1 MVKREVHPV
10 RKPSEALNSAAVQR
24 DIISNGVNPP
34 RVIESQCIIGCE
46 RCVAVCPSFVLEIVD
61 EKSRV
66 VRGEW
71 CIGCG
76 HCSAVCPSEA
86 ILHEG
91 MDFEKHPKGGET
103 PATSPEVL
111 ELLIRERRSVRNY
124 TAEPV
129 PKEILEKILD
139 AGKYA
144 PTGTNSQ
151 NVHYVVLTSPDQIE
165 QLREMTISFYDKIF
179 SRTRGW
185 FGSLFLSLVAGK
197 KTMEYLHDSLPK
209 VMVAREAMNRGQDRL
224 FYHAPAVMIAHAE
237 SWDSCSSF
245 NCSVA
250 LYNCSLMAHTLKLGC
265 CFNGFLVNA
274 VNHDR
279 KIKRWLSIPADHRC
293 YSAMVLGYPAM
304 KYERL
309 VSRHPPK
316 VMWR

>member
-1 MVKREVHPV
+1 MLMKREVHPV

-34 RVIESQCIIGCE
+34 KVMEGQCIGCE
-46 RCVAVCPSFVLEIVD
+46 RCVAVCPSFVLEMVE
-61 EKSRV
+61 EKSKV
-66 VRGEW
+66 VKGEW

-76 HCSAVCPSEA
+76 HCGAVCPSEA

-151 NVHYVVLTSPDQIE
+151 NVHYAILTSPDQI
-165 QLREMTISFYDKIF
+165 QRLREMTISFYDKIF
-179 SRTRGW
+179 SRARGW

-197 KTMEYLHDSLPK
+197 KTVEYLHDSLPK
-209 VMVAREAMNRGQDRL
+209 VMVAREEMNRGKDRL
-224 FYHAPAVMIAHAE
+224 FYHAPVVMIAHAE
-237 SWDSCSSF
+237 SWDRCSSF

-274 VNHDR
+274 VNHDQ

-293 YSAMVLGYPAM
+293 YSAMALGYPAM

-309 VSRHPPK
+309 VWRHPPK

>member
-1 MVKREVHPV
+1 MMNRKVHPV
-10 RKPSEALNSAAVQR
+10 RKPSETLNSAATKR
-24 DIISNGVNPP
+24 GIISNGVNPP
-34 RVIESQCIIGCE
+34 RVIESKCIGCE
-46 RCVAVCPSFVLEIVD
+46 RCVEVCPSFVLDMAD
-61 EKSRV
+61 EKSKV

-76 HCSAVCPSEA
+76 HCGAVCPSEA
-86 ILHEG
+86 ILYHERLP
-91 MDFEKHPKGGET
+91 EKNPKGGET
-103 PATSPEVL
+103 PAASPEVL
-111 ELLIRERRSVRNY
+111 DILIRERRSVRNY
-124 TAEPV
+124 TPDLV
-129 PKEILEKILD
+129 PKQILEKILE
-139 AGKYA
+139 AGRYG

-165 QLREMTISFYDKIF
+165 QLREMTLRFGDQIF
-179 SRTRGW
+179 SRVQSW

-197 KTMEYLHDSLPK
+197 KTVEYLRDALPK
-209 VMVAREAMNRGQDRL
+209 MEVAREQINRGKDRL
-224 FYHAPAVMIAHAE
+224 FFHAPAVMIAHAE

-250 LYNCSLMAHTLKLGC
+250 LYNCSLMAHALGLGS

-279 KIKRWLSIPADHRC
+279 KIKRWLGIPADHRC
-293 YSAMVLGYPAM
+293 YSAMALGYPAM

-316 VMWR
+316 VVWR